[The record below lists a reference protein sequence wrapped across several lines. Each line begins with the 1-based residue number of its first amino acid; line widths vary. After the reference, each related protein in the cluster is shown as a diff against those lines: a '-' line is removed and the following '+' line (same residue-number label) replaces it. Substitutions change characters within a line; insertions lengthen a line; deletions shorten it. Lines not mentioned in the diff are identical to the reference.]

1 MVGLIDFSVE
11 VTLLYGGVL
20 PAVVV
25 QAKSPT
31 EALGSVLSALKPL
44 DKYYA
49 IQVCVIEEQDKAVV
63 VTTFVRD
70 STTDAWVEA

>member
-1 MVGLIDFSVE
+1 MVGLTDFSVE
-11 VTLLYGGVL
+11 VTLLHGGVL

-25 QAKSPT
+25 KAKSPK
-31 EALGSVLSALKPL
+31 EALGVRLSTLKPL
-44 DKYYA
+44 HKHYA

-70 STTDAWVEA
+70 SPTDAWVEA